1 MRNIWKMR
9 KVFIPQA
16 VALLIILISVVLSP
30 SMGICSAP
38 DKKTLSNISAEGAII
53 TTTYETKN
61 DTGNVVVK
69 TTSSVKKKE
78 IVHPRAASVES
89 AQTSRFLQGLDVSVL
104 ETLQKMDLTPQHID
118 KWIGSHP
125 NSTLKELNKLSPNQQ
140 RKVANIATFIRS
152 TNKKVSTQVAWR
164 EASALVY
171 YSTKYNVPIDLS
183 VGIAKT
189 ESLFNPSAMSNRGAC
204 GVMQVMWK
212 VHYGMLSAKGIAT
225 TKDHMFDPERGV
237 EAGVLLLSGYI
248 KAYGTV
254 QKALNRYYG
263 GISVSYLK
271 KVNKN
276 MAMLQ
281 SHSEKTGN

>member
-1 MRNIWKMR
+1 MRKIWKMR
-9 KVFIPQA
+9 KIFIPQA
-16 VALLIILISVVLSP
+16 VALLVVFASVVFSP
-30 SMGICSAP
+30 NTGVCSVPAE
-38 DKKTLSNISAEGAII
+38 KTLSNISTEGAII

-61 DTGNVVVK
+61 DTGKLVVK

-78 IVHPRAASVES
+78 IAHPHTVMVES
-89 AQTSRFLQGLDVSVL
+89 AQISRFLQGLDVSVL
-104 ETLQKMDLTPQHID
+104 DTLKKMGLTPQHID

-125 NSTLKELNKLSPNQQ
+125 SSTLKELNKLSPNQQ
-140 RKVANIATFIRS
+140 RKVANIAAFIRS
-152 TNKKVSTQVAWR
+152 INKKVSYQIAWR

-189 ESLFNPSAMSNRGAC
+189 ESRFNPSAMSNKGAC

-212 VHYGMLSAKGIAT
+212 VHYGMLSARGIAT

-248 KAYGTV
+248 RAYGTV

-271 KVNKN
+271 KVNNN
-276 MAMLQ
+276 MAMLNR
-281 SHSEKTGN
+281 HSEKTGN